1 MALSA
6 LSDKSQEPTED
17 DLRKVLGKAHKVW
30 TSLIVAVDERI
41 GPISQVWGYT
51 SKTTGWGLRLKQK
64 DRIILYMTP
73 QAGQFLVSFAL
84 GEKAVAAANRLAISP
99 ALLKAIDD
107 APRYAEGR
115 GLRLEVSGLGQIGDL
130 AELAEIKSEN

>member
-6 LSDKSQEPTED
+6 LAEKLHEPTDED
-17 DLRKVLGKAHKVW
+17 LGVVLGKAYNAWKD
-30 TSLIVAVDERI
+30 LIDVVEERI

-73 QAGQFLVSFAL
+73 QTGKFLVSFAL
-84 GEKAVAAANRLAISP
+84 GERAVAAGRLRGLSP
-99 ALLKAIDD
+99 ALLKAIDA

-115 GLRLEVSGLGQIGDL
+115 GLRLEVSGKRQVHDL
-130 AELAEIKSEN
+130 AVLAEIKSEN

>member
-6 LSDKSQEPTED
+6 LAEKSHEPTD
-17 DLRKVLGKAHKVW
+17 KDLREVLGKVYDVW
-30 TSLIVAVDERI
+30 KDLIDVVEQRI

-73 QAGQFLVSFAL
+73 QTGKFLVSFAL
-84 GEKAVAAANRLAISP
+84 GERAVAAGRLRGLSP
-99 ALLKAIDD
+99 ALLKAIDA

-115 GLRLEVSGLGQIGDL
+115 GLRLEVSGKRQVLDL
-130 AELAEIKSEN
+130 AALAEIKSEN